1 MQCSF
6 NKVTQFFLA
15 TRAGNVLHFFNFGI
29 AGNLRLLGIEGE
41 KNEAQIADI
50 RITPLM

>member
-1 MQCSF
+1 MSYLTS
-6 NKVTQFFLA
+6 NETYIY
-15 TRAGNVLHFFNFGI
+15 AG
-29 AGNLRLLGIEGE
+29 GIEGE